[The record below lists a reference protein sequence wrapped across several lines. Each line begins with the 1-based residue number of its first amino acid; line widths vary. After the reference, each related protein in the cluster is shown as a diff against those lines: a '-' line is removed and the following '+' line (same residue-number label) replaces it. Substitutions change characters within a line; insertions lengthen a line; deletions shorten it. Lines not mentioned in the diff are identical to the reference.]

1 MNVNQN
7 TPVKSRGNVV
17 PFARS
22 GEYYFQRGI
31 KSYQKKDLVK
41 AKQLFEKAVQVE
53 PEEPTYLCQL
63 AATLAELGDF
73 IESND
78 LLEYIVSE
86 IDSDIS
92 ECYYFMA
99 NNYAHLGM
107 FREAESEAVRYME
120 NDPNGEF
127 YEDCEELL
135 DLIHTEFG
143 EDLEKCSSEEKL
155 IVKHEKARR
164 SLEKGDFSGAR
175 DLLKEMVLA
184 HPEFWA
190 AYNNLALAHFYL
202 GEYDEAFLVLD
213 DVLGKNSGNLHALCN
228 AALFYKQLHQQKE
241 LERFTNCLKVIHP
254 IIPEHRYKLGST
266 FALLEEDELAFQWLN
281 SVRSHGY
288 AWNVTFFHWLAVASL
303 KTGRIQSAEK
313 AWEKVLDLDEESTVA
328 TYYLEKLRDNTLD
341 SEEAEYQYTMPL
353 NKLQD
358 PNDLSERIKKLK
370 STIHKNKLS
379 HLLLIRNWNDED
391 TTSTL
396 EAFCAEKNETLIM
409 KELAATIL
417 FERGYESV
425 QIQKESGIEHLHQP
439 SDDMEK
445 GLVILE
451 QVLAMRGELDSNTAF
466 LWHLL
471 INEAREGSLS
481 IVNSKA
487 WAAAIAYMADYL
499 QEKQTTQK
507 SVAEQFG
514 ISAST
519 IQKYSKTLKILHH
532 RQTMKPN

>member
-1 MNVNQN
+1 MKVNQH
-7 TPVKSRGNVV
+7 TPQEARGNVI

-22 GEYYFQRGI
+22 GEYYFQRGL
-31 KSYQKKDLVK
+31 KAYQKKDLIK
-41 AKQLFEKAVQVE
+41 AKQLFEKAVEVE
-53 PEEPTYLCQL
+53 PKEPTYLCQL

-86 IDSDIS
+86 IDADIS

-127 YEDCEELL
+127 YEDSEELL

-143 EDLEKCSSEEKL
+143 EDLEKHSSEEKL

-175 DLLKEMVLA
+175 NLLKEMVDA

-202 GEYDEAFLVLD
+202 GEYDEAFSVLD
-213 DVLGKNSGNLHALCN
+213 DVLGKNPGNLHALCN
-228 AALFYKQLHQQKE
+228 VALFYKQLYQQKE
-241 LERFTNCLKVIHP
+241 LDRFLDCLKVIHP

-266 FALLEEDELAFQWLN
+266 FALLEEDELAFTWLN

-288 AWNVTFFHWLAVASL
+288 AWNVTFFHWLAVASF
-303 KTGRIQSAEK
+303 KTGRVQSAEK
-313 AWEKVLDLDEESTVA
+313 AWEKVLDLDADSTVA

-341 SEEAEYQYTMPL
+341 SEEAEYQYTIPL
-353 NKLQD
+353 NNLQD
-358 PNDLSERIKKLK
+358 PNELSERIKKLR

-379 HLLLIRNWNDED
+379 HLLLIRKWDDED
-391 TTSTL
+391 TTATL
-396 EAFCAEKNETLIM
+396 ETFCAEENEPAIM

-425 QIQKESGIEHLHQP
+425 QIHKDSGIEQLDQP
-439 SDDMEK
+439 SEDMEK

-451 QVLAMRGELDSNTAF
+451 NVLNLREELDSDTAF

-481 IVNSKA
+481 IANPTA
-487 WAAAIAYMADYL
+487 WAAAVTYMADQL
-499 QEKQTTQK
+499 QEKKTTQK
-507 SVAEQFG
+507 SVAEKFG

-519 IQKYSKTLKILHH
+519 LQKYVKTLKILHH
-532 RQTMKPN
+532 RQAIKP